1 MPPYCSWGEI
11 AGPFE
16 GAAACDDLGNA
27 AQRGTKG
34 ADAVNITISGASG
47 LVGRRLLKVLAKDG
61 HSLTALSRHAGTN
74 LPPGVRLAVWDAAK
88 GEPPADGLRDAD
100 AVIHLAGAPVAQRWS
115 AQAKQAIRESRV
127 EGTRHLVEALA
138 KLERRPETLVCAS
151 AIGYY
156 GSRGDEVLAESAAP
170 GNDYLA
176 EVCVAWEKEA
186 QAAEAL
192 GMRVVRVRIG
202 VVLDARGGALQ
213 RMLPPFRM
221 GAGGKL
227 GSGKHWMSW
236 IHLDDLAGLFQFAL
250 AKPLSGAFN
259 GVAPNPVTNADFT
272 RALAA
277 AVHRPAI
284 LPMPAFALRLLF
296 GEMSEIL
303 LASQRVAPKAA
314 ESAGFRFRFPELAG
328 ALADVLKR

>member
-1 MPPYCSWGEI
+1 MNI
-11 AGPFE
+11 A
-16 GAAACDDLGNA
+16 
-27 AQRGTKG
+27 
-34 ADAVNITISGASG
+34 ISGASG
-47 LVGRRLLKVLAKDG
+47 LIGRRLLKVLARDG

-74 LPPGVRLAVWDAAK
+74 LPPGVRLSVWDPVK
-88 GEPPADGLRDAD
+88 GEPPAEGLRDAD
-100 AVIHLAGAPVAQRWS
+100 AVIHLAGAPVAQRWT
-115 AQAKQAIRESRV
+115 AHARRDIRESRV
-127 EGTRHLVEALA
+127 AGTRNLVAALS
-138 KLERRPETLVCAS
+138 KLTRKPRVLICAS

-156 GSRGDEVLAESAAP
+156 GSRGDEVLAESASP
-170 GNDYLA
+170 GADYLA

-192 GMRVVRVRIG
+192 GMRVARVRTGI
-202 VVLDARGGALQ
+202 VLDARGGALP

-221 GAGGKL
+221 GAGGRL

-236 IHLDDLAGLFQFAL
+236 IHLDDLAALFQFAL
-250 AKPLSGAFN
+250 AKPVSGALN

-284 LPMPAFALRLLF
+284 FPVPAFGLRLLF

-314 ESAGFRFRFPELAG
+314 ESAGFAFRFPELAG
-328 ALADVLKR
+328 ALADVLKITGGE